1 MSHYYNPDLKSYNE
15 KDIILKN
22 SDPIRAD
29 RIVFDSASQVTII
42 DYKTGNVKKD
52 DYSQINHYEKVI
64 TEMGYKV
71 KNKIIVNT
79 LKDIEIIMF

>member
-1 MSHYYNPDLKSYNE
+1 LSDYYKPDLKSYNE

-52 DYSQINHYEKVI
+52 DYSQINNYEKVI